1 MEITNAISERL
12 KTLNNTKRS
21 TVQTTSYTPKRRNGE
36 VKADILNKLISAF
49 NPTVNFFYLL
59 DNAFIV
65 LDNAF
70 IVTIFEDIAT
80 ELANLRAQNIIIE
93 NTLDNS
99 LLIKSDLKDSRLYIE
114 LFFIDEEP
122 RYDVVVNLYKN
133 QNHVFGTAGLTG
145 TVFTKFN
152 QFLA

>member
-1 MEITNAISERL
+1 MGYF
-12 KTLNNTKRS
+12 S
-21 TVQTTSYTPKRRNGE
+21 TTPPNSIE
-36 VKADILNKLISAF
+36 SATF
-49 NPTVNFFYLL
+49 NLTVDFFYLS
-59 DNAFIV
+59 DN
-65 LDNAF
+65 DF

-80 ELANLRAQNIIIE
+80 ELANLRTQNIVME

-133 QNHVFGTAGLTG
+133 QTHVFGTAGLTE

>member
-1 MEITNAISERL
+1 MEITNAVSERL

-21 TVQTTSYTPKRRNGE
+21 TVQTTSYTPKRRNSE
-36 VKADILNKLISAF
+36 VKADILNKLISTF
-49 NPTVNFFYLL
+49 NPTVNFFYL
-59 DNAFIV
+59 

-80 ELANLRAQNIIIE
+80 ELANLRTQNIVME

-133 QNHVFGTAGLTG
+133 QTHVFGTAGLTG

>member
-1 MEITNAISERL
+1 MEITNAVSERL
-12 KTLNNTKRS
+12 KTLNNTKGS
-21 TVQTTSYTPKRRNGE
+21 IVHTTSYVPKRRNNGE
-36 VKADILNKLISAF
+36 VKADILNKLISTF
-49 NPTVNFFYLL
+49 NLTVDFFYLS
-59 DNAFIV
+59 DN
-65 LDNAF
+65 DF

-80 ELANLRAQNIIIE
+80 ELANLRTQNIVME

-133 QNHVFGTAGLTG
+133 QTHVFGTAGLTE

>member
-1 MEITNAISERL
+1 M
-12 KTLNNTKRS
+12 
-21 TVQTTSYTPKRRNGE
+21 
-36 VKADILNKLISAF
+36 
-49 NPTVNFFYLL
+49 
-59 DNAFIV
+59 
-65 LDNAF
+65 DNAF
-70 IVTIFEDIAT
+70 IVTIFEDIAM
-80 ELANLRAQNIIIE
+80 ELANLKTQNIVIE

-133 QNHVFGTAGLTG
+133 QTHVFGTAGLTE

>member
-1 MEITNAISERL
+1 MEITNAVSERL
-12 KTLNNTKRS
+12 KTLNNTKGS
-21 TVQTTSYTPKRRNGE
+21 IVHTTSYVPKRRNNGE
-36 VKADILNKLISAF
+36 VKADILNKLISTF
-49 NPTVNFFYLL
+49 NLTVDFFYFS
-59 DNAFIV
+59 DN
-65 LDNAF
+65 DF
-70 IVTIFEDIAT
+70 IVTIFEDIAM
-80 ELANLRAQNIIIE
+80 ELANLKTQNIVIE

-133 QNHVFGTAGLTG
+133 QTHVFGTAGLTE